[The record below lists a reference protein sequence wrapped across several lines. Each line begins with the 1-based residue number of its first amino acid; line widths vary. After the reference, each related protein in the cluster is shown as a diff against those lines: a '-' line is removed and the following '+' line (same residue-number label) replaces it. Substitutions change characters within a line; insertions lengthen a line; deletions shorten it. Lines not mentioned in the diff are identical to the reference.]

1 MTHTVCQTHTDWK
14 HWYFYPTLRN
24 IIQFDEAS
32 CGFATLIGIYQ
43 TFKQRSTNLELIEK
57 TNGMME
63 IEYTYAN
70 FDETESAFDPDCDKS
85 SMRGLYIQTKRDAAA
100 RDRKA
105 NTVIKFTIRNRD
117 SRKFKTG
124 NNFVEK

>member
-1 MTHTVCQTHTDWK
+1 
-14 HWYFYPTLRN
+14 
-24 IIQFDEAS
+24 
-32 CGFATLIGIYQ
+32 
-43 TFKQRSTNLELIEK
+43 
-57 TNGMME
+57 MME

-124 NNFVEK
+124 INFVEK